1 MTEPQIQIIRHLTHA
16 IVIVRGPND
25 RHQYAMLKPDV
36 TPEHR
41 TVRRMVRRV
50 KKGGKKCETSR

>member
-1 MTEPQIQIIRHLTHA
+1 MSTEPQIQIIRHLTHA

-25 RHQYAMLKPDV
+25 RHQYAMLKRDV

-50 KKGGKKCETSR
+50 MKGAK

>member
-1 MTEPQIQIIRHLTHA
+1 VSTEPQIQIIRHLMHA

-25 RHQYAMLKPDV
+25 RHQYAMLKRDV
-36 TPEHR
+36 TAEHR

-50 KKGGKKCETSR
+50 MKEIDHA